1 MALIQLLGIET
12 TLRDRYE
19 IGGTKI
25 SKKKSKKIRVSQKK
39 IRVSRL
45 MNGLGGQDVVRP
57 NERESDFSAKTERLN
72 RPLKGVLKTVFITQI
87 GDDLM

>member
-25 SKKKSKKIRVSQKK
+25 SKKKSGFLTQGYVLQEEKSWNV
-39 IRVSRL
+39 L
-45 MNGLGGQDVVRP
+45 NDLGRTGCP
-57 NERESDFSAKTERLN
+57 
-72 RPLKGVLKTVFITQI
+72 VLINN
-87 GDDLM
+87 